1 MHHLE
6 NVSYRLLERMCRS
19 EASWSSHE
27 VRRVLENMARE
38 YEVMAD
44 CGWTAKVPG
53 KAPDSLNDPVI

>member
-1 MHHLE
+1 
-6 NVSYRLLERMCRS
+6 
-19 EASWSSHE
+19 
-27 VRRVLENMARE
+27 MARE